1 MASDVRVVEDGLE
14 QRPPARRPASA
25 WVWLVIGIAV
35 GLGFG
40 VVLFT
45 PTASIEDEQP
55 AAATAPSIAPI
66 EEPANPQGIADVIPG
81 FPDAL
86 VAVSAYDGQG
96 LKHILWPS
104 ARDKVTRSLPGGNSG
119 AVRFDVSGTWI
130 ATATNVPDSEGFV
143 LSMGR
148 PTGLMP
154 LVSNVTS
161 FSWNDE
167 EAALL
172 SYTQLVDGQWLLWV
186 VGPNR
191 KPDLITRGMNNR
203 GEVAAWGD
211 WGWAIQTQSGEV
223 TLLTSSAEINDV
235 YEGIVLDSHPT
246 AGVVIADDELML
258 VSTSGVV
265 RTLETSLDSIGGADA
280 AELSPDGTKLAVVGG
295 SGLKVV
301 PVDEEG
307 EVLAAPITSS
317 AYQPA
322 QVAWS
327 SDSRFVIVP
336 WSGGIIV
343 VDTVEN
349 GRVYEDLTSQR
360 VRAVAVIRLSGS

>member
-40 VVLFT
+40 VVFFT

-66 EEPANPQGIADVIPG
+66 EDPANTQGIADVIPG

-96 LKHILWPS
+96 LKHILWPK

-148 PTGLMP
+148 PTGLVP

-167 EAALL
+167 EAAFL

-265 RTLETSLDSIGGADA
+265 RTLETSLNSIGGADA

-295 SGLKVV
+295 SGLKVL
-301 PVDEEG
+301 PVDQEG